1 MEASLS
7 TFMDVLTRTLNDNYL
22 ARGIR
27 VPMQILG
34 AKGPL
39 ALDQICQGA
48 ILRSLDGYYLIE
60 ADAKHQSTTT
70 ATIAIQ

>member
-1 MEASLS
+1 MEASHS

-27 VPMQILG
+27 VPMPILG

-60 ADAKHQSTTT
+60 ADAKHKSTT